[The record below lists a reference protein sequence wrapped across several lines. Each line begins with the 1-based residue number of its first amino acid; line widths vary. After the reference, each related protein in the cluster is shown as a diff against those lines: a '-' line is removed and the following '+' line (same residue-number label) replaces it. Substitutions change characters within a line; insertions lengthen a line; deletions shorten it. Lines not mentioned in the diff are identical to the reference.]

1 MNRTRGASAARCREK
16 GSSAKTRW
24 ERAAAIAAV
33 LLVWQLG
40 AMAIGR
46 TGAGILVAA
55 PLTVIKRLAVLVTE
69 RDFLASVGFSLGRI
83 ALGFLLGLV
92 GGGLLAAAAAH
103 WHAVEV
109 LLRPLITVI
118 KSVPVA
124 SFIIIVLIWFG
135 ARSLSV
141 IISLLMVLPI
151 VYTNV
156 LEGIRSADPALLE
169 MAEVFRLGPMRRLR
183 FIRLPALRPYLTSA
197 CSAGVGLAWKSG
209 VAAEVIGIPS
219 GSVGE
224 KLYEAK
230 VYLSSG
236 DLFAWTLVIVVLSV
250 LLEKLV
256 LALLK
261 LAYGR
266 ITRP

>member
-1 MNRTRGASAARCREK
+1 MNRTRGASAARCRET
-16 GSSAKTRW
+16 GSAAKSKW
-24 ERAAAIAAV
+24 ERAAAIAAA
-33 LLVWQLG
+33 LLIWQFG

-46 TGAGILVAA
+46 TGAGILVAT
-55 PLTVIKRLAVLVTE
+55 PLMVVKRLAELVTE
-69 RDFLASVGFSLGRI
+69 REFLVSVGFSLGRI
-83 ALGFLLGLV
+83 VLGFVLGLAS
-92 GGGLLAAAAAH
+92 GALLAAAAGR

-109 LLRPLITVI
+109 FLRPFITVI

-151 VYTNV
+151 AYTNV
-156 LEGIRSADPALLE
+156 LEGIKSADPALLE
-169 MAEVFRLGPMRRLR
+169 MAEVFRIGPMRRLR
-183 FIRLPALRPYLTSA
+183 CIRLPALRPYLMSA
-197 CSAGVGLAWKSG
+197 CSVGMGFAWKSG
-209 VAAEVIGIPS
+209 IAAEVIGIPS

-256 LALLK
+256 LLLLK